1 MKKDHSAFI
10 GRAPPTHPGT
20 QGRGAIRCARP
31 MKSFGR
37 RRGRSL
43 VSRIMSQSISDA
55 APRPAAPPTVLDL
68 FIAFSI
74 ISLSGFGGVLYWS
87 RRMLVEQRK
96 WMTPAEFN
104 DAYALCQILP
114 GPTIVNL
121 SVVFGR
127 SIRGLPGAA
136 VALLGLIGPGMAIV
150 IFFAFLYSVFGTI
163 EALQRMLTG
172 VAAAAAGLVISMTGK
187 MAEPLFEQKNWLV
200 YAVVV
205 AVFVTI
211 GLLRW
216 PVWWVLLVLIP
227 LSIVIA
233 WRTLR

>member
-1 MKKDHSAFI
+1 MSEPMSA
-10 GRAPPTHPGT
+10 
-20 QGRGAIRCARP
+20 
-31 MKSFGR
+31 
-37 RRGRSL
+37 
-43 VSRIMSQSISDA
+43 
-55 APRPAAPPTVLDL
+55 AAPPPAATPTVLEL
-68 FIAFSI
+68 FVAFAI

-136 VALLGLIGPGMAIV
+136 VALVGLIGPGMTIV
-150 IFFAFLYSVFGTI
+150 IFFGFLYAHFGTI
-163 EALQRMLTG
+163 DALQRMLTG
-172 VAAAAAGLVISMTGK
+172 VAAAAAGLVISMAGK
-187 MAEPLFEQKNWLV
+187 MAEPLFEDKNWLL
-200 YAVVV
+200 YAAIAV
-205 AVFVTI
+205 AAFVTI

-216 PVWWVLLVLIP
+216 PIWWVLLVLIP
-227 LSIVIA
+227 VSIAIA
-233 WRTLR
+233 WRAPR

>member
-1 MKKDHSAFI
+1 M
-10 GRAPPTHPGT
+10 PQP
-20 QGRGAIRCARP
+20 
-31 MKSFGR
+31 
-37 RRGRSL
+37 
-43 VSRIMSQSISDA
+43 ISDA
-55 APRPAAPPTVLDL
+55 PTSPVSTPTVLEL
-68 FIAFSI
+68 FVTFAI

-127 SIRGLPGAA
+127 GIRGVPGAA
-136 VALLGLIGPGMAIV
+136 VALVGLIGPGVVIV
-150 IFFAFLYSVFGTI
+150 IFFGFLYATFGTI

-187 MAEPLFEQKNWLV
+187 MAEPLFEQKNWLT
-200 YAVVV
+200 YALVV
-205 AVFVTI
+205 AVFIAI

-216 PVWWVLLVLIP
+216 PIWWVLLVLIP
-227 LSIVIA
+227 LSIAVA
-233 WRTLR
+233 WRAPR

>member
-1 MKKDHSAFI
+1 MAETTPDTATGSAS
-10 GRAPPTHPGT
+10 PPTILEVFVT
-20 QGRGAIRCARP
+20 FA
-31 MKSFGR
+31 
-37 RRGRSL
+37 
-43 VSRIMSQSISDA
+43 
-55 APRPAAPPTVLDL
+55 T
-68 FIAFSI
+68 
-74 ISLSGFGGVLYWS
+74 ISLCGFGGVLYWS

-136 VALLGLIGPGMAIV
+136 VALVGLIGPGMLIV
-150 IFFAFLYSVFGTI
+150 TFFAFLYSVFGTI
-163 EALQRMLTG
+163 EALQRVFTG

-187 MAEPLFEQKNWLV
+187 MAEPLLEEKNWLA
-200 YAVVV
+200 YAVATLTFV
-205 AVFVTI
+205 AI

-216 PVWWVLLVLIP
+216 PIWWVLLVLIP
-227 LSIVIA
+227 LSVTVA
-233 WRTLR
+233 WWSRR

>member
-1 MKKDHSAFI
+1 MAETT
-10 GRAPPTHPGT
+10 P
-20 QGRGAIRCARP
+20 
-31 MKSFGR
+31 
-37 RRGRSL
+37 
-43 VSRIMSQSISDA
+43 DA
-55 APRPAAPPTVLDL
+55 ALDSRPRPTVLEL
-68 FIAFSI
+68 FIAFTI

-136 VALLGLIGPGMAIV
+136 VALAGLIGPGLVIV
-150 IFFAFLYSVFGTI
+150 IFFGFLYSIFGTI
-163 EALQRMLTG
+163 DALQRMLTG
-172 VAAAAAGLVISMTGK
+172 VAAAAAGLVISMTAK
-187 MAEPLFEQKNWLV
+187 MAEPLFEEKNWLV

-205 AVFVTI
+205 AVFVSTA
-211 GLLRW
+211 LLRW

-227 LSIVIA
+227 LSIAIA
-233 WRTLR
+233 WRAQQ

>member
-1 MKKDHSAFI
+1 M
-10 GRAPPTHPGT
+10 P
-20 QGRGAIRCARP
+20 
-31 MKSFGR
+31 
-37 RRGRSL
+37 
-43 VSRIMSQSISDA
+43 QSTSDA
-55 APRPAAPPTVLDL
+55 TPAPASPPTVLEL
-68 FIAFSI
+68 FVAFAI
-74 ISLSGFGGVLYWS
+74 ISISGFGGVLYWS

-104 DAYALCQILP
+104 DAFALCQILP

-136 VALLGLIGPGMAIV
+136 VAFAGLIGPGLVIV
-150 IFFAFLYSVFGTI
+150 IFLAFLYSIFGTI
-163 EALQRMLTG
+163 DALQRMLTG
-172 VAAAAAGLVISMTGK
+172 VAAAAAGLVISLAGK
-187 MAEPLFEQKNWLV
+187 MAEPLFEEKNWV
-200 YAVVV
+200 MYGMVV

-227 LSIVIA
+227 LSIAIA
-233 WRTLR
+233 WRTQQ

>member
-1 MKKDHSAFI
+1 
-10 GRAPPTHPGT
+10 
-20 QGRGAIRCARP
+20 
-31 MKSFGR
+31 
-37 RRGRSL
+37 
-43 VSRIMSQSISDA
+43 MSQSTPVATPD
-55 APRPAAPPTVLDL
+55 PATPPTVLEL
-68 FIAFSI
+68 FIAFAT
-74 ISLSGFGGVLYWS
+74 ISLSGFGGVMYWS
-87 RRMLVEQRK
+87 RRVLVERRK

-104 DAYALCQILP
+104 DAYALCLILP

-136 VALLGLIGPGMAIV
+136 VALIGLIGPGVVIV
-150 IFFAFLYSVFGTI
+150 IFFAFLYSIFGTI

-172 VAAAAAGLVISMTGK
+172 VAAAAAGLVISMTAK
-187 MAEPLFEQKNWLV
+187 MAEPLFEQNSWLV

-216 PVWWVLLVLIP
+216 PIWWVLLALIP
-227 LSIVIA
+227 LSIAIA
-233 WRTLR
+233 WRNQP

>member
-1 MKKDHSAFI
+1 MS
-10 GRAPPTHPGT
+10 
-20 QGRGAIRCARP
+20 
-31 MKSFGR
+31 
-37 RRGRSL
+37 RST
-43 VSRIMSQSISDA
+43 SDA
-55 APRPAAPPTVLDL
+55 EPRPASPPTVLEL

-87 RRMLVEQRK
+87 RRMLVERRK

-136 VALLGLIGPGMAIV
+136 VALAGLIGPGLVIV

-163 EALQRMLTG
+163 DALQRMLTG

-187 MAEPLFEQKNWLV
+187 MAEPLFERKNWLV
-200 YAVVV
+200 YAVV
-205 AVFVTI
+205 
-211 GLLRW
+211 
-216 PVWWVLLVLIP
+216 
-227 LSIVIA
+227 
-233 WRTLR
+233 WRCSSPSVCCAGQSGGCYSSLFR

>member
-1 MKKDHSAFI
+1 
-10 GRAPPTHPGT
+10 
-20 QGRGAIRCARP
+20 
-31 MKSFGR
+31 
-37 RRGRSL
+37 
-43 VSRIMSQSISDA
+43 MSQPQSDA
-55 APRPAAPPTVLDL
+55 VSGPTTPPTVLEL
-68 FIAFSI
+68 FIAFAI

-127 SIRGLPGAA
+127 NIRGLPGAA
-136 VALLGLIGPGMAIV
+136 VALIGLIGPGMAIV
-150 IFFAFLYSVFGTI
+150 IFFGFLYSIFGTI
-163 EALQRMLTG
+163 DALQRMLSG
-172 VAAAAAGLVISMTGK
+172 VAAAAAGLVISMTAK
-187 MAEPLFEQKNWLV
+187 MAEPLIEENNWLN
-200 YAVVV
+200 YAMVA
-205 AVFVTI
+205 AVFVAI

-227 LSIVIA
+227 LSIAMA
-233 WRTLR
+233 WRTRA